1 MFCNRAKSN
10 RRYCLHQETYG
21 AIEQSMAATQPSFFL
36 LRQPA
41 IRLSSPKDH
50 NIDRFRLLHGFRG
63 ISSFGRQVAMIS
75 TLSMLRFFAWN
86 PLDHACLVSGW
97 KRRSIGVWAN
107 SLNLA
112 RLMSN
117 VRQWWHVRALFA
129 ELSCSYLQD
138 ARPQTVLVENP
149 KTLDEKGKLV
159 SLSLTLWP

>member
-1 MFCNRAKSN
+1 
-10 RRYCLHQETYG
+10 
-21 AIEQSMAATQPSFFL
+21 
-36 LRQPA
+36 
-41 IRLSSPKDH
+41 
-50 NIDRFRLLHGFRG
+50 
-63 ISSFGRQVAMIS
+63 MIG

-97 KRRSIGVWAN
+97 KRWSIGVWAN

-159 SLSLTLWP
+159 TIIRFLSQPSQQVNYELSIWLDCFVCPGPDPGEQCRRWCHLMEKMTKNSSAASSQGSTDKPLVMDM

>member
-1 MFCNRAKSN
+1 
-10 RRYCLHQETYG
+10 
-21 AIEQSMAATQPSFFL
+21 
-36 LRQPA
+36 
-41 IRLSSPKDH
+41 
-50 NIDRFRLLHGFRG
+50 
-63 ISSFGRQVAMIS
+63 MIG

-97 KRRSIGVWAN
+97 KRWSIGVWAN

-117 VRQWWHVRALFA
+117 VRRWWHVRALFA

-159 SLSLTLWP
+159 SLFSHSDHNSFSISAKSASELWTINLTRLFCFSWSWSRWAMSPLVSPHGKDDQELLRGIIPRIYW